1 MYDSSRYKYIWIIV
15 LQKYNYLQLEKP
27 LYNGCINIINW
38 EISGQLF
45 LQQSLPLLSLIA
57 IIGD

>member
-27 LYNGCINIINW
+27 LYSGCINIINW
-38 EISGQLF
+38 EISDQLF
-45 LQQSLPLLSLIA
+45 LQQSLPFLSLIA
-57 IIGD
+57 VIGN